1 MTKDEILNILL
12 TAQTPVSG
20 EEMSRALGV
29 SRAAVWTSFI
39 VGVGLT
45 VSNMFLKFIASP
57 INAGAIAMVLGLI
70 LVPIVSLFTP
80 KPKIDV
86 DGIFDC
92 YEQPVT
98 VSAKTSIED
107 ED

>member
-1 MTKDEILNILL
+1 
-12 TAQTPVSG
+12 
-20 EEMSRALGV
+20 
-29 SRAAVWTSFI
+29 
-39 VGVGLT
+39 
-45 VSNMFLKFIASP
+45 
-57 INAGAIAMVLGLI
+57 MVLGLI

>member
-1 MTKDEILNILL
+1 MTKDDVLALL
-12 TAQTPVSG
+12 EQADAPVSG
-20 EEMSRALGV
+20 EQMCKTLGLT
-29 SRAAVWTSFI
+29 RAAVWTSFI

>member
-1 MTKDEILNILL
+1 MDRDRIIGLL
-12 TAQTPVSG
+12 AGREGYLSG